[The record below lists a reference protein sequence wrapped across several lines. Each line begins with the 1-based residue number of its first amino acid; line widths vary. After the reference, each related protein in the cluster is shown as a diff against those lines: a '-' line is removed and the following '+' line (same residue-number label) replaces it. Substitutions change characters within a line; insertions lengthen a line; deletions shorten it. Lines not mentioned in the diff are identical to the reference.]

1 MIRLKTA
8 EDIVLMR
15 EAGRI
20 LARVLQEL
28 STSVRAGLRTKDLD
42 DQAETAL
49 TRAGVRPAFKGY
61 RGYPSALC
69 VSINEEVVHGIPS
82 NRRIREGDI
91 VSLDLGAELEGCF
104 ADAATSVAVGRVL
117 PRARQL
123 LEVGKSAL
131 AAGIAKAQAGL
142 HLGDI
147 SAAIQQEIERNG
159 FSVVRDFV
167 GHGIGRQLHE
177 ELQIPNYGESGTG
190 VLLQEG
196 MTLAIE
202 PMANMGSFQ
211 VAIKNDGWTVVTQDK
226 CPSVHFEH
234 TILVTGHRPEILTE
248 WS

>member
-1 MIRLKTA
+1 
-8 EDIVLMR
+8 
-15 EAGRI
+15 
-20 LARVLQEL
+20 
-28 STSVRAGLRTKDLD
+28 
-42 DQAETAL
+42 
-49 TRAGVRPAFKGY
+49 
-61 RGYPSALC
+61 
-69 VSINEEVVHGIPS
+69 
-82 NRRIREGDI
+82 
-91 VSLDLGAELEGCF
+91 
-104 ADAATSVAVGRVL
+104 VAVGRVI

-234 TILVTGHRPEILTE
+234 TILVTGHSPEILTE
-248 WS
+248 W